1 MPQGLRVRV
10 SSCPPKNI
18 MKIEKQ
24 SKKGLKTTLNILVNK
39 SDIKKKMDQRLIELQ
54 SEIVLK
60 GFRQGKVPPELIK
73 KQFGKAIY
81 GEVIDKILK
90 ESSAKAIQ
98 DAKIKVAGQP
108 KIDLKTFGEG
118 KDLNY
123 ELQIETFP
131 KIILKDLKSFKTI
144 NYEIKIDKN
153 TIDKQLNEMSKRN
166 KNFIDRKPE
175 EKAKKNDLV
184 IFDYSATV
192 EGKKFEGSDG
202 KNIQLEIGRELF
214 LKGFDDQLVG
224 LKQKDEKTIKSK
236 LPPNFPKKELANK
249 PAEFKCKIM
258 NVKKPSETKIDN
270 DFAKKMGAKNLEDLK
285 KLLETQIINQYS
297 QSLNAITK
305 KNILD
310 QLETSHNISLP
321 DGLINNELMS
331 MTQNLNKED
340 KEKHLENNKKIA
352 SSRIKLGLILSEY
365 GEKNKLQISDD
376 EVKNEIQKQVSMS
389 PGQEKIIADY
399 YKKNL
404 NAVQSL
410 KGMLFEDK
418 ILNFIKSKIQ
428 LTTKSINTAEA
439 EKIIKDFNSAQQG
452 LKIKQKTKKIS
463 KK

>member
-1 MPQGLRVRV
+1 
-10 SSCPPKNI
+10 
-18 MKIEKQ
+18 
-24 SKKGLKTTLNILVNK
+24 
-39 SDIKKKMDQRLIELQ
+39 MDQRLIELQ

-131 KIILKDLKSFKTI
+131 KIILKDLKSFKTV

-270 DFAKKMGAKNLEDLK
+270 DFAKKM
-285 KLLETQIINQYS
+285 
-297 QSLNAITK
+297 
-305 KNILD
+305 
-310 QLETSHNISLP
+310 
-321 DGLINNELMS
+321 
-331 MTQNLNKED
+331 
-340 KEKHLENNKKIA
+340 
-352 SSRIKLGLILSEY
+352 
-365 GEKNKLQISDD
+365 
-376 EVKNEIQKQVSMS
+376 
-389 PGQEKIIADY
+389 
-399 YKKNL
+399 
-404 NAVQSL
+404 
-410 KGMLFEDK
+410 
-418 ILNFIKSKIQ
+418 
-428 LTTKSINTAEA
+428 
-439 EKIIKDFNSAQQG
+439 
-452 LKIKQKTKKIS
+452 S
-463 KK
+463 KKS

>member
-1 MPQGLRVRV
+1 
-10 SSCPPKNI
+10 

-131 KIILKDLKSFKTI
+131 KIILKDLKSFKTV

-285 KLLETQIINQYS
+285 KLLETQIKNQYS

-439 EKIIKDFNSAQQG
+439 EKIIKDFNSVQQG

>member
-1 MPQGLRVRV
+1 MIGNR
-10 SSCPPKNI
+10 
-18 MKIEKQ
+18 
-24 SKKGLKTTLNILVNK
+24 
-39 SDIKKKMDQRLIELQ
+39 KKKQ
-54 SEIVLK
+54 
-60 GFRQGKVPPELIK
+60 
-73 KQFGKAIY
+73 
-81 GEVIDKILK
+81 
-90 ESSAKAIQ
+90 
-98 DAKIKVAGQP
+98 
-108 KIDLKTFGEG
+108 
-118 KDLNY
+118 
-123 ELQIETFP
+123 
-131 KIILKDLKSFKTI
+131 
-144 NYEIKIDKN
+144 
-153 TIDKQLNEMSKRN
+153 
-166 KNFIDRKPE
+166 
-175 EKAKKNDLV
+175 KKNDLV

-285 KLLETQIINQYS
+285 KLLETQIKNQYS

-439 EKIIKDFNSAQQG
+439 EKIIKDFISAQQG

>member
-1 MPQGLRVRV
+1 
-10 SSCPPKNI
+10 

-131 KIILKDLKSFKTI
+131 KIILKDLKSFKTV

-202 KNIQLEIGRELF
+202 KNIQLEIGSELF

-224 LKQKDEKTIKSK
+224 LKQKDKKTIKSK

-285 KLLETQIINQYS
+285 KLLETQIKNQYS

-439 EKIIKDFNSAQQG
+439 EKIIKDFNSVQQG